1 MKRVAMFIL
10 GMGLIVGCSAKNPLE
25 GRWVSDKEKTIA
37 YGQSI
42 GLPQAQIDLI
52 EQLGGNV
59 YLEVKG
65 NRVTG
70 ASLDGSLEPKSSE
83 AVYKNE
89 GGVEQL
95 SYSDGTQTYTY
106 TVEGDCMWIA
116 IPQLKEGMR
125 EYFCRVE

>member
-1 MKRVAMFIL
+1 MKRV
-10 GMGLIVGCSAKNPLE
+10 GLLLCLTLLVGCSVKNPLE
-25 GRWVSDKEKTIA
+25 GRWVSDKGKTIA
-37 YGQSI
+37 YGESI
-42 GLPQAQIDLI
+42 GLPQPQIDLI

-59 YLEVKG
+59 YLEIKG

-83 AVYKNE
+83 AVYKNS

-106 TVEGDCMWIA
+106 TVEGDCMWVA